1 MQAWNELAERKLW
14 LRREFR
20 TYQDRNT
27 ELFRNISILSESDFK
42 RENAILLQKMDDI
55 EEHNKQNDDEMYACA
70 RTLSLE
76 ELGEISDMTRE
87 PIARDEIKRR
97 THNLRPAF

>member
-27 ELFRNISILSESDFK
+27 ELFCNGSMMSESDFK
-42 RENAILLQKMDDI
+42 RENAMQLQKMDDI
-55 EEHNKQNDDEMYACA
+55 QRQNMHNDDEMYECA
-70 RTLSLE
+70 RSLSLN
-76 ELGEISDMTRE
+76 ELVQLSHITHE
-87 PIARDEIKRR
+87 PVVNDEIKHRVGNTR
-97 THNLRPAF
+97 N